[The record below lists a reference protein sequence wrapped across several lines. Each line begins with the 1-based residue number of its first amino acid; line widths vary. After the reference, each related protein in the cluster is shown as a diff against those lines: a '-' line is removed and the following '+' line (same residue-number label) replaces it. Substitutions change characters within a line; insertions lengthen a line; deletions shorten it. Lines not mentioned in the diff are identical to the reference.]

1 MIKFYLEYDTRL
13 YILKEKT
20 YVANLSK
27 KEFMEQI
34 QLR

>member
-1 MIKFYLEYDTRL
+1 MIKFYLEYDTL
-13 YILKEKT
+13 LCILKEKT

-27 KEFMEQI
+27 KEFMGQI